1 MSLKIQEKINF
12 DNNKLLETITENISF
27 EYDDEISEYCV
38 FFNNIDWYYGQWKT
52 KELALLELISSYLDT
67 YKL

>member
-1 MSLKIQEKINF
+1 MSSKIKEKIGF
-12 DNNKLLETITENISF
+12 GNNKLLEIITENIFF
-27 EYDDEISEYCV
+27 EYDNEISEYCV
-38 FFNNIDWYYGQWKT
+38 FFNNIDWYYWQWKT